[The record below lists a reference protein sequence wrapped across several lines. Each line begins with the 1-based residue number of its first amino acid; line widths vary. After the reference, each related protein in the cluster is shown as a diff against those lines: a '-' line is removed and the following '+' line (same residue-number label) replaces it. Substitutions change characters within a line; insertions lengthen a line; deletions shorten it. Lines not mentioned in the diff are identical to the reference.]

1 MWQLCGAD
9 PEKRFTWDMA
19 NNDNLVFDGFQP
31 RARYDRFVFPG
42 CLVGG
47 HGGWSRCGRCFHVF
61 AVYQFAIARLGAQAV
76 LPALQRQV
84 RPFAGVSCMFLQGG
98 LLTRITS
105 SRQVTLRKSDDAL
118 FLDPLQIFPA
128 KRQEEVGLFE

>member
-84 RPFAGVSCMFLQGG
+84 RPFCWRILYVFAGRSSHTHNFF
-98 LLTRITS
+98 TS
-105 SRQVTLRKSDDAL
+105 SHVT
-118 FLDPLQIFPA
+118 
-128 KRQEEVGLFE
+128 